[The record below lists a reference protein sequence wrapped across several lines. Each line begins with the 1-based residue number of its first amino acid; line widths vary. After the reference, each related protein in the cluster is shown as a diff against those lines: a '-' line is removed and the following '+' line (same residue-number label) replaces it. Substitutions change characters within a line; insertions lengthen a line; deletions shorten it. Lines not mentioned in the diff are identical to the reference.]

1 MHVGLVAAD
10 AAGSGTMHGSR
21 ALVLAV
27 VGCHVGVAGADVLV
41 AGGARRDA
49 AAALAAGAARPQA
62 HLGPPRLAAPVRAA
76 RAAVCMRSPQ
86 QQLLTQHQYYYIL

>member
-1 MHVGLVAAD
+1 MLLGVA
-10 AAGSGTMHGSR
+10 GMHGCSR

-76 RAAVCMRSPQ
+76 CAAVCMRSPPNKHASFAHTNQ
-86 QQLLTQHQYYYIL
+86 YIL

>member
-1 MHVGLVAAD
+1 ML
-10 AAGSGTMHGSR
+10 GTTVDGSR

-27 VGCHVGVAGADVLV
+27 VGLHVGVAGADVLV

-76 RAAVCMRSPQ
+76 GAAVCMRTYVNIYCDDRACMCS
-86 QQLLTQHQYYYIL
+86 

>member
-1 MHVGLVAAD
+1 MHTG
-10 AAGSGTMHGSR
+10 GSR

-27 VGCHVGVAGADVLV
+27 VGCHVGVAGADDDVLV

-62 HLGPPRLAAPVRAA
+62 HLGPPRIAAPVRAA
-76 RAAVCMRSPQ
+76 RAAVCLRSPNK
-86 QQLLTQHQYYYIL
+86 HQYILIL